1 MNLKRLKES
10 IKKEEGYKSHVY
22 QCSMGYD
29 TIGYGTTIKDMELDE
44 SLADILLEREITRK
58 MIQAYNRFSWLC
70 KQPAA
75 IQEVV
80 IDVCYNIGVTGFSK
94 FVKTIEF
101 IKQGEY
107 IMAGDELLDSRYAR
121 QVPNRAKRNSLK
133 LKGVK

>member
-1 MNLKRLKES
+1 VNLKRLKES
-10 IKKEEGYKSHVY
+10 IKSEEGYKPHVY
-22 QCSMGYD
+22 KCSMGYD

-58 MIQAYNRFSWLC
+58 MIAAYNRFHWLC
-70 KQPAA
+70 EQPAA

-94 FVKTIEF
+94 FVKTIDY

-107 IMAGDELLDSRYAR
+107 ILAGDELLDSRYAR
-121 QVPNRAKRNSLK
+121 QVPNRAKRNSDRLK
-133 LKGVK
+133 AS